1 VNLSA
6 LFSATP
12 PIPLHA
18 LAAIAATLLGGLQL
32 ALPKGGPRHR
42 AVGGAFVAAMAVVA
56 LSAIWIH
63 EIRLWGRWSPIH
75 LLIPVTIFGLW
86 SGWRTARAGN
96 IATHRW
102 IMIALYLSALVVT
115 GAFTLLP
122 GRTMHTVLFG

>member
-6 LFSATP
+6 LFSATA

-18 LAAIAATLLGGLQL
+18 LAAIAAMVLGGLQL

-42 AVGGAFVAAMAVVA
+42 AVGGTFTAAMALVA

-63 EIRLWGRWSPIH
+63 EIRLWGRRSPIH
-75 LLIPVTIFGLW
+75 LLIPVTLFGLW
-86 SGWRTARAGN
+86 GGWRTARAGN
-96 IATHRW
+96 IAAHRR
-102 IMIALYLSALVVT
+102 IMIALYVTALVVT